1 MTAVTPTKRENGERV
16 IRLVTFDLDDTLWR
30 MDGVIRRA
38 EAKMDEW
45 LGERAPHFRKPATSE
60 LRAIHAA
67 VLAAHPG
74 IEHDISRRRELMVRA
89 MLERSGLSPGVAA
102 ELAAGAFAVFLDWRH
117 RVEFFPET
125 LDVLRRLGRDYTLAA
140 LTNGNADYRRV
151 GLAGHFAFGYCAAD
165 VGAQKPAPAMF
176 ERALAQAQVQPAQ
189 AVHVG
194 DHPVDDVEGA
204 TKVGMATI
212 WVRLAAPPAASSPA
226 GWLDATRP
234 AAGKAGQYAPTATV
248 TTLGDLPAAIEAL
261 G

>member
-1 MTAVTPTKRENGERV
+1 MSVAKRA
-16 IRLVTFDLDDTLWR
+16 IRLVTFDLDNTLWG

-45 LGERAPHFRKPATSE
+45 LAERAANFRRPRTSE
-60 LRAIHAA
+60 LRAIHDA

-89 MLERSGLSPGVAA
+89 MLERSGCSPGVAA

-117 RVEFFPET
+117 RVELFPET
-125 LDVLRRLGRDYTLAA
+125 LDVLQRLGRDYVLAA

-151 GLAGHFAFGYCAAD
+151 GLARHFAFGYSAGE
-165 VGAQKPAPAMF
+165 VGAQKPAPTMF
-176 ERALAQAQVQPAQ
+176 RRALARANVQPAQ

-194 DHPVDDVEGA
+194 DHPVDDIEGA
-204 TKVGMATI
+204 RNVGMATI
-212 WVRLAAPPAASSPA
+212 WVRLAEQQTASFPA
-226 GWLDATRP
+226 GWLAGARP
-234 AAGKAGQYAPTATV
+234 SPAKTGSCAPTATV
-248 TTLGDLPAAIEAL
+248 TTLGDVPAAVAAL